1 MSDIRG
7 RILDLLKRNAR
18 ITNAQL
24 AARLKTKEAVVQKEI
39 RAMEAEGI
47 LRGYTAIV
55 NEEDEKAVRAIIEV
69 EVQPERD
76 CGFDRIA
83 QAIAKFPEVVSMY
96 LVSGRYDLRIEV
108 VGKSLRDVA
117 DFINSCDVKI
127 TNLETNLSD
136 FEYYAGAYSGG
147 TWLNTRRA
155 CLDDLLRYGFNYFGN
170 ANNHA
175 FDYSYNGLL
184 STIDTLDSKPL

>member
-18 ITNAQL
+18 VTNAQI
-24 AARLKTKEAVVQKEI
+24 ASRLKTKEAVVQKEI

-117 DFINSCDVKI
+117 DFVASKLSSQDGVKS
-127 TNLETNLSD
+127 TATAFLLKKYKE
-136 FEYYAGAYSGG
+136 SGISL
-147 TWLNTRRA
+147 TEEEKDERLQ
-155 CLDDLLRYGFNYFGN
+155 
-170 ANNHA
+170 
-175 FDYSYNGLL
+175 
-184 STIDTLDSKPL
+184 IVP